1 MELILKRIAKR
12 KGYTIGRLYVGSTM
26 EEGRCGASHGGS
38 TKEDGG
44 CTSTLSPEP
53 STSPEATLRTSTL
66 NPHTSTL
73 RSTRRGAFKAKR
85 RKDPHT
91 YICDTLEP
99 PVVEMKTTVGME
111 AVMRSPEKARALKPF
126 AIPEGR
132 YAVVITWSPKM
143 KQWLPLLL
151 GVPMFEGIRIHAG
164 NTARDTAG
172 CILVGEN
179 LKKGMVL
186 NSRLWL
192 KRVKNL
198 IVEAKNRGEGVWL
211 RVGPTPNPSRDEG
224 S

>member
-12 KGYTIGRLYVGSTM
+12 KGYTIGRLSLSPDPSKPLPPPLSRREGSLNHNSDTDIKASPT
-26 EEGRCGASHGGS
+26 GGGVVGASASPTGGGL
-38 TKEDGG
+38 E
-44 CTSTLSPEP
+44 
-53 STSPEATLRTSTL
+53 
-66 NPHTSTL
+66 
-73 RSTRRGAFKAKR
+73 GAF
-85 RKDPHT
+85 
-91 YICDTLEP
+91 CDTLEP

-211 RVGPTPNPSRDEG
+211 RVEQ
-224 S
+224 